1 MKSNKIRVLPGEPQD
16 GCLDQSYF
24 RYRLFLFT
32 VTLNGEKNV
41 CLKDLDH
48 KLKEESKRKYES
60 RQRELWIKQRD
71 D

>member
-1 MKSNKIRVLPGEPQD
+1 MAVWTNPTFATDCSLLLI
-16 GCLDQSYF
+16 
-24 RYRLFLFT
+24 
-32 VTLNGEKNV
+32 TLNGEKNV

>member
-1 MKSNKIRVLPGEPQD
+1 MAVWTNPTFATDCS
-16 GCLDQSYF
+16 
-24 RYRLFLFT
+24 FLLI
-32 VTLNGEKNV
+32 TLNGEKNV